1 MSDKKNLNNG
11 AGDYR
16 EEMEE
21 LARIFKEELDKAT
34 EEAENPTETA
44 EEYEVEGYAVTTG
57 ESKPKEKLTEDEL
70 CECCGERARGTEK
83 NPNSPFC
90 SECEAILERYP
101 YDWKGAVAAIL
112 TLFVTIVAVIS
123 FAINVPVF
131 SYTIEGEK
139 AYNEH
144 NLFTATKK
152 YNKALTQ
159 IDEEDDGKYL
169 NLYEKLILLN
179 YDLVDMDSVVTYADA
194 YFKTAKNLPMYKNIK
209 DIENQIVSMQATV
222 MLIQDVI
229 GGYADVTDN
238 NYDEIMGK
246 LDALSGKKVYVDGS
260 EYHLEGEEGFTPT
273 GKEEVYTCDDAWIN
287 MYKYSVVQYIGKDEK
302 VIAEYLS
309 KAAEGSDY
317 LAKLVNPLLASTY
330 VGIGEY
336 EKAETLAE
344 KIREDNKESV
354 DYYMVKAMLSRY
366 RDKDYQKGA
375 DICVNG
381 LNMLASIPD
390 GDDYIPQMGY
400 ILSMQKTLNYIMLED
415 YKSAYASAKE
425 CYSYQ
430 AESYSISVQ
439 VRDMYAMLALKTGD
453 TETFTTLEDEIKEY
467 SEEEAGFSTD
477 VKNFKDGKVTLQE
490 LAQSGGYDLI

>member
-1 MSDKKNLNNG
+1 MKDKNLNNG

-34 EEAENPTETA
+34 EEAENTETV
-44 EEYEVEGYAVTTG
+44 EEYEVEGYEVTMG
-57 ESKPKEKLTEDEL
+57 ETKPVEELTEDEL
-70 CECCGERARGTEK
+70 CECCGERPRGTEK
-83 NPNSPFC
+83 NPSSPFC
-90 SECEAILERYP
+90 AECEAILEKYP
-101 YDWKGAVAAIL
+101 YDWKGVVAAIL

-123 FAINVPVF
+123 FATNVPIF
-131 SYTIEGEK
+131 SYMVEGEK

-144 NLFTATKK
+144 NLFTATQK
-152 YNKALTQ
+152 YNKALAY

-169 NLYEKLILLN
+169 NLYEKIILLN
-179 YDLVDMDSVVTYADA
+179 YDLVDMDSVVTDADK
-194 YFKTAKNLPMYKNIK
+194 YFSKNIKKLPMYKNVA
-209 DIENQIVSMQATV
+209 DIEKQIIRMQATV
-222 MLIQDVI
+222 MLIQNII
-229 GGYADVTDN
+229 GEYAEVTDHN
-238 NYDEIMGK
+238 FDEVMGK
-246 LDALSGKKVYVDGS
+246 LDALLGKKIYVNGS
-260 EYHLEGEEGFTPT
+260 EYYLEGEEGFTPT
-273 GKEEVYTCDDAWIN
+273 GKEDVYTCDDSWVN
-287 MYKYSVVQYIGKDEK
+287 MYKYSVVQYMGKDDK

-317 LAKLVNPLLASTY
+317 LAKLVNPLLGATY

-336 EKAETLAE
+336 EKAEVLAE
-344 KIREDNKESV
+344 KIREDNKEST
-354 DYYMVKAMLSRY
+354 DYYMVMAMLSRY
-366 RDKDYQKGA
+366 RDKDYQKGI
-375 DICVNG
+375 DTCING
-381 LNMLASIPD
+381 LNMLARIPD

-400 ILSMQKTLNYIMLED
+400 ILSMQKALNYIMLGD

-430 AESYSISVQ
+430 SESYSISVQ

-453 TETFTTLEDEIKEY
+453 TETYTTLEEEIKEY
-467 SEEEAGFSTD
+467 GEDAAGFSTD